1 MTELPTPGQGV
12 ATVPAKDPEPGVAVL
27 RLPWWRWPYVIVPLV
42 ALVMLLG
49 AAAWAFPGLL
59 ARLQLGDYR
68 TSERQVREF
77 SWPAGLNDDPTLTA
91 CGGFATRCARADIGP
106 EAALRATTT
115 ALADAGLRLGPVRCG
130 PEAETSIWL
139 RVPGLSDCTAEA
151 SAGGYSVHALATEY
165 ARTPSPSGALRLG
178 FTQVSVLV
186 LAENPRLAAL
196 VEPTSATGTRAPLP
210 ARAADVPGLP
220 ALLRSLACT
229 QPEGDGCR
237 RFAGTITL
245 ADPNA
250 AGLDALAAQ
259 LADDL
264 RGGGY
269 LVYLESCRDV
279 DAGRRCQVGGD
290 AFRTAGGNDRT
301 SVVAILSLDAAG
313 GPTVLANVSAL

>member
-1 MTELPTPGQGV
+1 MTELPTRAQGA

-49 AAAWAFPGLL
+49 GAAWAFPGLL
-59 ARLQLGDYR
+59 ARLQLRDYR
-68 TSERQVREF
+68 TSERQVQEF
-77 SWPAGLNDDPTLTA
+77 AWPAELHDDPTFTA

-106 EAALRATTT
+106 DAALAATAQ
-115 ALADAGLRLGPVRCG
+115 ALAAAGVHLGPVGCG
-130 PEAETSIWL
+130 AATDTSPWL
-139 RVPGLSDCTAEA
+139 RTAQEFDCTAVA
-151 SAGGYSVHALATEY
+151 HAGGYSVHALATRF
-165 ARTPSPSGALRLG
+165 AFSPSSPVALPLG
-178 FTQVSVLV
+178 YTQVSVALV
-186 LAENPRLAAL
+186 AENPQLGAL
-196 VEPTSATGTRAPLP
+196 VQLTPATSAPLP
-210 ARAADVPGLP
+210 LHVTDVPGLP
-220 ALLRSLACT
+220 AVFEQLTCS

-237 RFAGTITL
+237 TFAGTITL

-269 LVYLESCRDV
+269 LVDFESCRDV
-279 DAGRRCQVGGD
+279 DAGRRCTVGGK
-290 AFRTAGGNDRT
+290 AFRTAGGNDLT
-301 SVVAILSLDAAG
+301 SVLAILSLDAAG

>member
-1 MTELPTPGQGV
+1 MAEEPTAEPNPTPV
-12 ATVPAKDPEPGVAVL
+12 AEPKAGL
-27 RLPWWRWPYVIVPLV
+27 PRLPWWRWPYVLAPAVPLV
-42 ALVMLLG
+42 LLLVAAVALWPEVH
-49 AAAWAFPGLL
+49 
-59 ARLQLGDYR
+59 ARLEVGDYR
-68 TSERQVREF
+68 AAKQHVQEF
-77 SWPAGLNDDPTLTA
+77 AWPAELHDDPTFTA
-91 CGGFATRCARADIGP
+91 CGSFVTRCARTELAP
-106 EAALRATTT
+106 EAALRAALP
-115 ALADAGLRLGPVRCG
+115 ALAAAGLDLGPVQCG
-130 PEAETSIWL
+130 AEANAALFWRVL
-139 RVPGLSDCTAEA
+139 RQLRQSDCTEVARK
-151 SAGGYSVHALATEY
+151 AGFSVQALATEY
-165 ARTPSPSGALRLG
+165 ADTPSPSGALRLG
-178 FTQVSVLV
+178 FTQVSLF
-186 LAENPRLAAL
+186 LGPESERLAAL
-196 VEPTSATGTRAPLP
+196 VEPTSATVTRAPLP

-269 LVYLESCRDV
+269 LVYWESCRDV
-279 DAGRRCQVGGD
+279 DAGRSCTVGGE

-301 SVVAILSLDAAG
+301 SVLAILSLDAAG